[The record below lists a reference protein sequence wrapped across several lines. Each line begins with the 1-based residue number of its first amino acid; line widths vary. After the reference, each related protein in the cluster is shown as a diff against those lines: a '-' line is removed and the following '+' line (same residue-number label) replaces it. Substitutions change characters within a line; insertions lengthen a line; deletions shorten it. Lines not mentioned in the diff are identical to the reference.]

1 MSMGRSSIVGS
12 SDVGQLIEPASKPG
26 AAGFFHGAIRMNQEN
41 KSATKR
47 QAERAGKVRL
57 LTASERAELRRDMA
71 EASTWMRA
79 ELARR
84 RAMNK

>member
-1 MSMGRSSIVGS
+1 
-12 SDVGQLIEPASKPG
+12 
-26 AAGFFHGAIRMNQEN
+26 MNQEN

-47 QAERAGKVRL
+47 QAEHAGKVRL
-57 LTASERAELRRDMA
+57 LTASERADLRRDMA
-71 EASTWMRA
+71 EASAWMLA